1 MTHCSIH
8 ASDAG
13 QTATQRPASLPTIES
28 NVRSYCRVFPAE
40 FSRGE
45 GVFLYNAQGD
55 RWYDFLSAAGSLNYG
70 HNPPELKSAL
80 LKYIESNGVTN
91 SLDLHTQAKRTFLET
106 FDEVILQ
113 PRGLDYKVQFCGPT
127 GTNAVEAALK
137 LARKVTGRHG
147 VVAFSNSYHGMS
159 MGAMSVSASHRRR
172 NESYLS
178 PNWVDFL
185 PFDGFT
191 GLPNEF
197 DFIRKLLTT
206 KGSGF
211 APPAAFI
218 VEPVQG
224 EGGVNIASSAWLA
237 GLRELADELGS
248 LLIVDEIQCGCGRSG
263 RFFAFEHAGIQPDI
277 VCLSKSMS
285 GMGLP
290 MSILLLAPKLDV
302 WAPGEHN
309 GTFRGFNY
317 AFVTATAALREYW
330 ASPDF
335 RTALDARGA
344 EVRAA
349 LDSWS
354 RDFHKHV
361 VRVSALGM
369 FAGIQLA
376 SEATAQA
383 VQQTCYENG
392 LIVERCGPDSDTL
405 KLLPPVVISREEL
418 DAGLRI
424 LDVALARHC
433 E

>member
-1 MTHCSIH
+1 MTHCLIH
-8 ASDAG
+8 ALDNMEAEN
-13 QTATQRPASLPTIES
+13 QRPASLSTIES
-28 NVRSYCRVFPAE
+28 EVRSYCRVFPAE
-40 FSRGE
+40 FCRGE
-45 GVFLYNAQGD
+45 GVFLYDTQGR

-70 HNPPELKSAL
+70 HNPPQLKSAL
-80 LKYIESNGVTN
+80 LNYIEANGVTN

-106 FDEVILQ
+106 FDEVILR

-127 GTNAVEAALK
+127 GANAVEAALK

-191 GLPNEF
+191 GLPNEL
-197 DFIRKLLTT
+197 DFLRKLLQT
-206 KGSGF
+206 KGSGV

-237 GLRELADELGS
+237 GLRELADELGA
-248 LLIVDEIQCGCGRSG
+248 LLIFDEIQCGCGRSG
-263 RFFAFEHAGIQPDI
+263 SFFAFEHSGIQPDI
-277 VCLSKSMS
+277 VCLSKSIS

-302 WAPGEHN
+302 WTPGEHN

-335 RTALDARGA
+335 RTELEARSA
-344 EVRAA
+344 EVQAT
-349 LDSWS
+349 LSSWS
-354 RDFHKHV
+354 HDFHRHV
-361 VRVSALGM
+361 VRVSVLGM
-369 FAGIQLA
+369 FAGIRLA
-376 SEATAQA
+376 STATAQA
-383 VQQTCYENG
+383 VQQTCYEDG
-392 LIVERCGPDSDTL
+392 LIIERCGPESDTL
-405 KLLPPVVISREEL
+405 KLLPPVVISHDEL
-418 DAGLRI
+418 DAGLCI
-424 LDVALARHC
+424 LRAALVRHC